1 MKTFKILYDFWQEDG
16 QHWDLARAVVIAE
29 NEYLAEDLFKTEC
42 TNYSDIIWIEELN
55 TTQITWA
62 Y

>member
-16 QHWDLARAVVIAE
+16 QHWDLGRAVVIAE
-29 NEYLAEDLFKTEC
+29 NEDLAEAFFKTEC
-42 TNYSDIIWIEELN
+42 TNYSDIINIEELN
-55 TTQITWA
+55 STQIIWA